1 MVPPLLDSKLFL
13 ISLMYLLF
21 SLFPSQFVAIFPL
34 PGKATKCLLGHIL
47 YNTTLRFF
55 WANISCSFT
64 KLLVLLRLN
73 FWLKFWLKFFGVVN
87 LYILLS
93 LFLINAS
100 TDLAQIFRGPSLC
113 YVSYVCYVCHVILF
127 LDNSS

>member
-1 MVPPLLDSKLFL
+1 MGGAAPVR
-13 ISLMYLLF
+13 
-21 SLFPSQFVAIFPL
+21 PSQPSSA
-34 PGKATKCLLGHIL
+34 ATLE
-47 YNTTLRFF
+47 F
-55 WANISCSFT
+55 
-64 KLLVLLRLN
+64 LVEVLINN
-73 FWLKFWLKFFGVVN
+73 FWSSK

-127 LDNSS
+127 LDNSA